1 MSAYS
6 FTDSNGTS
14 YEIRMTFRTI
24 FDVAERTGYDLLNPG
39 DQQDDGFLL
48 SNALLTK
55 PLIVA
60 RVVAALVGDGDG
72 AAPGSRSRAGVDS
85 PPPAGRL
92 VCKNFDSYSD
102 YEKTFLDL
110 IGAKEFPVME
120 EAFWKAYCDFFV
132 QSGREW
138 IATAFLNLLTQR
150 TKQLEAAKAAMVE
163 LPKKNFS
170 ESSPLPASPTGSIE
184 PSGKSPE
191 SPKPTSSSERKTAP
205 KSSARSTTR
214 TAPENKT
221 SGVRQT
227 STLTKK
233 PAPKKK
239 PKNS

>member
-24 FDVAERTGYDLLNPG
+24 FDVAERTGYDLLNPC

-60 RVVAALVGDGDG
+60 RVVAALVG
-72 AAPGSRSRAGVDS
+72 APD
-85 PPPAGRL
+85 
-92 VCKNFDSYSD
+92 
-102 YEKTFLDL
+102 EKTFLDL

-132 QSGREW
+132 QCGREW
-138 IATAFLNLLTQR
+138 LAITFTELLKER
-150 TKQLEAAKAAMVE
+150 AKQLEAAKAAMVE

-214 TAPENKT
+214 TVPENKT

-227 STLTKK
+227 STPTKK

>member
-6 FTDSNGTS
+6 FSDSNGTN
-14 YEIRMTFRTI
+14 YEIRITFRTI

-55 PLIVA
+55 PLVVA
-60 RVVAALVGDGDG
+60 RIVAALVGAND
-72 AAPGSRSRAGVDS
+72 
-85 PPPAGRL
+85 
-92 VCKNFDSYSD
+92 
-102 YEKTFLDL
+102 EKAFLDL
-110 IGAKEFPVME
+110 IGAKEFPAME

-150 TKQLEAAKAAMVE
+150 EKQLEAAKAAMVE
-163 LPKKNFS
+163 LPKKNSS
-170 ESSPLPASPTGSIE
+170 ESSRSHASPIGSTE
-184 PSGKSPE
+184 PSGKSPD
-191 SPKPTSSSERKTAP
+191 SPKPTSDSKRKTAP

-214 TAPENKT
+214 IAPADKT

-227 STLTKK
+227 STPTKK
-233 PAPKKK
+233 PAPNATRK
-239 PKNS
+239 SS

>member
-24 FDVAERTGYDLLNPG
+24 FDVAERTGYDLLNPC

-48 SNALLTK
+48 SNA
-55 PLIVA
+55 
-60 RVVAALVGDGDG
+60 RVVAALVG
-72 AAPGSRSRAGVDS
+72 APD
-85 PPPAGRL
+85 
-92 VCKNFDSYSD
+92 
-102 YEKTFLDL
+102 EKTFLDL

-120 EAFWKAYCDFFV
+120 EAFWKVYCDFFV
-132 QSGREW
+132 QCGREW
-138 IATAFLNLLTQR
+138 LAITFTELLKER
-150 TKQLEAAKAAMVE
+150 AKQLEAAKAAMVE

-214 TAPENKT
+214 TVPENKT

-227 STLTKK
+227 STPTKK